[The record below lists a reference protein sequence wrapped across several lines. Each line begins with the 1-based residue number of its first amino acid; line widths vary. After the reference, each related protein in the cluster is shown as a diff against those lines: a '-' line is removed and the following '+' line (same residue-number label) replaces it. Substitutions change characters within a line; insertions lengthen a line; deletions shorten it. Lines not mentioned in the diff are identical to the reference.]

1 MILLLDIIVKYNIVL
16 LLQNQVTFDIEAD
29 T

>member
-1 MILLLDIIVKYNIVL
+1 MILLFDIVVKYNIKL